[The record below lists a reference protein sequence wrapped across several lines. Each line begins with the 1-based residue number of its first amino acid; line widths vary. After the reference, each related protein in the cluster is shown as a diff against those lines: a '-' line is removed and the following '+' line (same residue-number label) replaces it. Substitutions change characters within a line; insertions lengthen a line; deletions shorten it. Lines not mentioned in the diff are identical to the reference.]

1 MQHEFT
7 SPEYNRLRR
16 IARICTSQLPEPFAV
31 DALLMLYDVCRAHE
45 LTPEE
50 LLHIFGRQGLTF
62 VLAGKH
68 TAPRENPVVYSKMD
82 LTWDR
87 PFVVTQIGYIG
98 HDHAMHRAE
107 DARRGGQRLPDAGDF
122 SPPAQRRGM
131 RSRSDQRVRQSG
143 RLGGQLGQR
152 HCSWLWSWA

>member
-16 IARICTSQLPEPFAV
+16 IAHICASQLPEPFAV

-45 LTPEE
+45 LTLDE
-50 LLHIFGRQGLTF
+50 LRHIFGKKALAF
-62 VLAGKH
+62 VQAGKH
-68 TAPRENPVVYSKMD
+68 TAPRENPVVHSKMD

-98 HDHAMHRAE
+98 QDRAMHRAE
-107 DARRGGQRLPDAGDF
+107 DAHEGGNAFLMQEIFRR
-122 SPPAQRRGM
+122 RR
-131 RSRSDQRVRQSG
+131 SG
-143 RLGGQLGQR
+143 E
-152 HCSWLWSWA
+152 A

>member
-16 IARICTSQLPEPFAV
+16 IAHICASQMPEPFAF

-45 LTPEE
+45 LTVEE
-50 LLHIFGRQGLTF
+50 LCHIFGKQALAL
-62 VLAGKH
+62 VQAGKH

-98 HDHAMHRAE
+98 QDRAMHRAE
-107 DARRGGQRLPDAGDF
+107 DAGEGGNAFLMQEIFRR
-122 SPPAQRRGM
+122 RR
-131 RSRSDQRVRQSG
+131 SG
-143 RLGGQLGQR
+143 EG
-152 HCSWLWSWA
+152 

>member
-16 IARICTSQLPEPFAV
+16 IAHICASQLPEPFAV

-45 LTPEE
+45 LTHEE

-62 VLAGKH
+62 VQAGRH
-68 TAPRENPVVYSKMD
+68 AAPRENPVVYSKMD

-98 HDHAMHRAE
+98 DDGAMHRAE
-107 DARRGGQRLPDAGDF
+107 DAREGGSAFLMQEIFRH
-122 SPPAQRRGM
+122 RR
-131 RSRSDQRVRQSG
+131 SG
-143 RLGGQLGQR
+143 EG
-152 HCSWLWSWA
+152 